1 MISAGDE
8 CSGSCGCPWPGAV
21 PRVSLAKTYPVPTG
35 NAPCCNPFG
44 VHGSRFP
51 GLTLA
56 WPTGCGRCANKN
68 STGVHED
75 SAASLNEG
83 N

>member
-1 MISAGDE
+1 MIPASDE
-8 CSGSCGCPWPGAV
+8 RSGSCGCPGPGAV
-21 PRVSLAKTYPVPTG
+21 PRVRLEKTYPVPVG

-51 GLTLA
+51 GLGLA
-56 WPTGCGRCANKN
+56 WPAGCGRHTSGD
-68 STGVHED
+68 STGAQEE
-75 SAASLNEG
+75 SATSLSEG